1 MNGIAVVAI
10 GRNEGDRLKRCL
22 QSVIHAA
29 DLVVY
34 VDSGSTDGSVA
45 YAQGIGAEVVALDMS
60 QPFTAARARNRGF
73 ARALE
78 LRPDLAYVQFVDG
91 DCEVQPN
98 WLGQSLSFLAQHPE
112 VAVACGRRRERQPQ
126 ASIYNQLCDL
136 EWDTPIG
143 EAKACGG
150 DALMRVSALSAVRGY
165 RDDVIA
171 GEEPELCIRL
181 RSQGWKVWRLDL
193 EMTLHDAAMTRFEQ
207 WWTRAIRCGYAYALG
222 SHLHGHPPERHWVWE
237 TRRAVV
243 WGGLLPLL
251 SVLGT
256 AWIGPWSL
264 AGVLLYPV
272 QALRLWRRSPLT
284 GPIALS
290 DAWFKTLAK
299 LPEMIG
305 IWRFWRD
312 RALRRTP
319 RIIEYK

>member
-60 QPFTAARARNRGF
+60 QPFTAARARNQGF

-150 DALMRVSALSAVRGY
+150 DALMRVCLVGSPWLSRRCHRRGGT
-165 RDDVIA
+165 R
-171 GEEPELCIRL
+171 
-181 RSQGWKVWRLDL
+181 
-193 EMTLHDAAMTRFEQ
+193 TLHPLAQPRVE
-207 WWTRAIRCGYAYALG
+207 
-222 SHLHGHPPERHWVWE
+222 
-237 TRRAVV
+237 
-243 WGGLLPLL
+243 GL
-251 SVLGT
+251 
-256 AWIGPWSL
+256 A
-264 AGVLLYPV
+264 
-272 QALRLWRRSPLT
+272 T
-284 GPIALS
+284 GPGDDLARCRH
-290 DAWFKTLAK
+290 DTL
-299 LPEMIG
+299 
-305 IWRFWRD
+305 
-312 RALRRTP
+312 
-319 RIIEYK
+319 